1 VTNLSQH
8 LLQPPTPLLQSLN
21 IPFRRS
27 PPLCILNIS
36 TFISPLLTIRA
47 FSIRFRVH
55 RSFTSYLFTSTDI
68 ACSLLVSLSYSRYPS
83 SITRLHLAIAKLR
96 GLTCIL
102 LLFAS
107 ASASASNSDCI
118 SADVFVAGT
127 CLPPLPDLLGGVRPA
142 EFDSGLIG
150 MMYIESYRVIKDRDR
165 YSQSGMNSSP
175 AAKYR
180 L

>member
-55 RSFTSYLFTSTDI
+55 RSFASYLFTSTDI
-68 ACSLLVSLSYSRYPS
+68 ACSLLVSYSLLYHTLNLALARIQVRY
-83 SITRLHLAIAKLR
+83 REAR

-107 ASASASNSDCI
+107 ASASASNSDWI

-150 MMYIESYRVIKDRDR
+150 IIVYKIVYRE
-165 YSQSGMNSSP
+165 
-175 AAKYR
+175 
-180 L
+180 